1 MENTDKMEYLIE
13 CYLDSSLPKK
23 ERVQFEKDLK
33 SNLRLYKNYILNKKI
48 DAAIYEY
55 IQELE
60 FRKKLDEIMNSGEG
74 S

>member
-1 MENTDKMEYLIE
+1 M
-13 CYLDSSLPKK
+13 C
-23 ERVQFEKDLK
+23 
-33 SNLRLYKNYILNKKI
+33 NKKI

-60 FRKKLDEIMNSGEG
+60 FRKKLDDIMNSGEG